1 MCLKL
6 ARWRMS
12 ELSTRI
18 VDLPCAYERVFKN
31 MWVGFHFS
39 RLKELTMP
47 ERIISYALL
56 EDLLSCAS
64 IFAGSSSRDLR
75 NYGRQM
81 RKPRGPVGSPCGFP
95 TGIPP
100 DLTHPWG
107 SRGSV
112 QDPWIELVPPCIELL
127 PVPRLSG
134 RRQHGSGTCIGVL
147 TVARA

>member
-1 MCLKL
+1 
-6 ARWRMS
+6 MS

-112 QDPWIELVPPCIELL
+112 QGVHRGGPTSRMATKLGLVFPAFDRVAKGMY
-127 PVPRLSG
+127 VPR
-134 RRQHGSGTCIGVL
+134 HI
-147 TVARA
+147 